1 MPHGWHPGPRT
12 WDRIARIVITAGGL
26 CLVVAVAAIL
36 LFILREASPL
46 AGRARL
52 VAAPIDVPPAGDALA
67 AGVDDLHEVVFVAR
81 ATGVEF
87 RPVAGGSPLATF
99 PSPFA
104 AGEAITTAAYDAGT
118 GRLALGSAR
127 GHAALG
133 QVDFE
138 QRWGAAGRE
147 VVPQFRVRAQACL
160 DSLGG
165 PLEKVSG
172 DRDEDGA
179 VVLAGIGHDGRVA
192 LAHIDPEGATVVHTR
207 LDSVLENRRPSA
219 ILVGLE
225 AGVFAVG
232 TADGTLYLWNL
243 ADPAAPVLEDHV
255 IATESRI
262 GALDFLIGEQ
272 SIVVG
277 AADGSRSVWFRVPYA
292 RATNAGS
299 RSVDVEGVELGPG
312 ASHVLRDRDVG
323 RRYAHVSELQFQAAG
338 RPWTEIR
345 RFGAHGD
352 PIVQIAPSPRA
363 KGFASVD
370 AAGRIVLQQSTSDRV
385 LARFESHLAS
395 VRSASFAPRADGLV
409 VVDAGGAVHLWKVE
423 DAHPESGLRA
433 FLGRVWYEGYADPEY
448 VWQSTGGTQDFE
460 PKLSLVPLFL
470 GTLKGT
476 LYAMLFSLPLAV
488 LGALYLS
495 QLATPGLRT
504 VIKPLVELM
513 AAVPSVVVGFLA
525 ALWLAPLVEM
535 HLGPVLGAAIV
546 LPAGLAAA
554 IGVWCALPRTWK
566 QSLRPGT
573 ELVFMLPFLVAAV
586 SLGAHLGGPLEARLF
601 GGDLRQ
607 WLYDGHGIRY
617 DQRNCIV
624 VGVALGFAVIPI
636 IFSIC
641 EDAMS
646 SVPPALVS
654 AALALGASRWQTA
667 VHVILPAASP
677 GIFAAAMLGLG
688 RAIGETMI
696 VLMAT
701 GNTPILDFS
710 PFDGMRTMS
719 AAIAIEMPEAPHG
732 GTLFRLLFLVG
743 TLLFVFTFVLNTA
756 ADVVG
761 RRLRRRYGQF

>member
-1 MPHGWHPGPRT
+1 MPHGWHPGPRV

-26 CLVVAVAAIL
+26 CLVVAVVAIL
-36 LFILREASPL
+36 TFIVREAAPL

-52 VAAPIDVPPAGDALA
+52 VAVPLAMPPAGDALS
-67 AGVDDLHEVVFVAR
+67 AGVDDLHQVVFVVR
-81 ATGVEF
+81 ASGVEF
-87 RPVAGGSPLATF
+87 RSLAGGAALASF
-99 PSPFA
+99 PSPFGA
-104 AGEAITTAAYDAGT
+104 EEPITTAAYDAGA
-118 GRLALGSAR
+118 GLLALGSAR

-133 QVDFE
+133 QFDFE

-147 VVPQFRVRAQACL
+147 IVPQFRVRAQACL

-165 PLEKVSG
+165 PLEKVAG

-179 VVLAGIGHDGRVA
+179 VALAGIGRDGRIAFARV
-192 LAHIDPEGATVVHTR
+192 DPEGMTAVYTH

-219 ILVGLE
+219 LLVGLE
-225 AGVFAVG
+225 AAVFAVG

-243 ADPAAPVLEDHV
+243 ADPGAPALEDHV

-262 GALDFLIGEQ
+262 GALECLIGEQ

-292 RATNAGS
+292 RATNTGH
-299 RSVDVEGVELGPG
+299 RTVDVDGVELGPG
-312 ASHVLRDRDVG
+312 ASHVLRDRDLG
-323 RRYAHVSELQFQAAG
+323 RRYAHVPELQFEAAG
-338 RPWTEIR
+338 HPWTEIR
-345 RFGAHGD
+345 RFAARRN

-370 AAGRIVLQQSTSDRV
+370 AAGQIVLQQSTSERV
-385 LARFESHLAS
+385 LARFDTHLES
-395 VRSASFAPRADGLV
+395 VRSATFAPRADGLV
-409 VVDAGGAVHLWKVE
+409 VVDANGAVHLWNV
-423 DAHPESGLRA
+423 DGAHPESGLRA
-433 FLGRVWYEGYADPEY
+433 FLGKVWYEGYADPEY

-460 PKLSLVPLFL
+460 PKLSLVPLFF

-488 LGALYLS
+488 LGAMYLS
-495 QLATPGLRT
+495 QLATPGLRN
-504 VIKPLVELM
+504 VIKPVVELM

-525 ALWLAPLVEM
+525 ALWLAPLVET
-535 HLGPVLGAAIV
+535 HLSAALGAAIM
-546 LPAGLAAA
+546 LPAGLGAA
-554 IGVWCALPRTWK
+554 IGVWLALPRTWK
-566 QSLRPGT
+566 QSARPGM
-573 ELVFMLPFLVAAV
+573 ELAFMVPFLVAAV
-586 SLGAHLGGPLEARLF
+586 WLGAHLPLEARLF

-646 SVPPALVS
+646 SVPPSLTS

-677 GIFAAAMLGLG
+677 GIFAATMLGLG

-701 GNTPILDFS
+701 GNTPILGFS

-719 AAIAIEMPEAPHG
+719 AAIAIEMPEASHG

-743 TLLFVFTFVLNTA
+743 TLLFVFTFLLNTA
-756 ADVVG
+756 ADLVG
-761 RRLRRRYGQF
+761 RRLRKRYGQF